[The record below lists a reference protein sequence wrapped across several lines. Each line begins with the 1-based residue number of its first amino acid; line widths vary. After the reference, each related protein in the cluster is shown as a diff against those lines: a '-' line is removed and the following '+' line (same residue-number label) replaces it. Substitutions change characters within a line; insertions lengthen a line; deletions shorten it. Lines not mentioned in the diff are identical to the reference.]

1 MKNERIFG
9 YPMFIYVHLWSCIFE
24 ETRCFWDQMQC
35 HFSSQ
40 VRTPVPRCHGCL
52 WHIDVQGSL
61 RSFQG
66 NKSSPRRS
74 SLLELSGIGGTC
86 LGLLRSRSWSSHSSR
101 TPTGY
106 KLNQEIATERDG
118 LEAAPLNVSATV
130 VVASSLLVL
139 LLGLVATDESG
150 NLLIVSDQS
159 LHTYMFDRM
168 SGSDH
173 EFFNDVSNKLDDFV
187 QYSSLLAALLNLVNF
202 NTEGVI
208 LSCTLPGG
216 LQLVRFFQRILKSG
230 FHRTRPSGMVSD
242 FSYPSAHTARFAFCL
257 SLVLLVFLPRFTGRD
272 RRATLDQWFLIAV
285 TAWIIMGSCRMLAD
299 AHWFSDTV
307 GGAALGVDVA
317 AAVEICALLLQ
328 DSMRRD
334 KKRCWFDAG
343 SNSCSISW

>member
-1 MKNERIFG
+1 
-9 YPMFIYVHLWSCIFE
+9 
-24 ETRCFWDQMQC
+24 MQC

-40 VRTPVPRCHGCL
+40 VRTPLRVLRCHGCL
-52 WHIDVQGSL
+52 WHQSYVGVQGSSL
-61 RSFQG
+61 RSLLQG
-66 NKSSPRRS
+66 CNRTWSPRSWRS
-74 SLLELSGIGGTC
+74 FLEHPGTIGGTC
-86 LGLLRSRSWSSHSSR
+86 LGLLARCRWSLWSSR

-106 KLNQEIATERDG
+106 KLNQEIATERKG
-118 LEAAPLNVSATV
+118 LGEAAQLNVSAAV

-150 NLLIVSDQS
+150 NLMIVADQS

-187 QYSSLLAALLNLVNF
+187 QYSSWLAALLNLVNF
-202 NTEGVI
+202 NPEGVI
-208 LSCTLPGG
+208 LFFTLPGG

-230 FHRTRPSGMVSD
+230 FHRIRPSGLVSD

-257 SLVLLVFLPRFTGRD
+257 SLVLLVLLPRFTGRD

-285 TAWIIMGSCRMLAD
+285 TAWVIMGSCRMLAD

-307 GGAALGVDVA
+307 GGATLGVDVA

-328 DSMRRD
+328 DSMRQTGQ
-334 KKRCWFDAG
+334 KMVLVRCRLQ
-343 SNSCSISW
+343 